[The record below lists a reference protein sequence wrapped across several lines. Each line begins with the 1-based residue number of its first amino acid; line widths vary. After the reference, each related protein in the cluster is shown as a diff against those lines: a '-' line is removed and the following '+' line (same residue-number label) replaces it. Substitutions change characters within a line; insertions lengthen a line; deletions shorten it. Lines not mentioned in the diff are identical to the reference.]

1 MPKLT
6 LKEKEIQREKLS
18 RKERGYKDFWF
29 LLIIVG
35 IVWLLQIPAIVGL
48 LGSDTR
54 SHFHSYGVFMIFF
67 SVIGFSLSVL
77 LLYLDK
83 RKASV
88 IISCV
93 AAVGILLICAL
104 IYVGYERALNTSEMN
119 VAQIIVSYVTPLA
132 VPIANIIM
140 VKKRI

>member
-1 MPKLT
+1 MSKLT

-35 IVWLLQIPAIVGL
+35 IVWLLQAPAVVGL

-54 SHFHSYGVFMIFF
+54 SHFHSYGIFMIFF
-67 SVIGFSLSVL
+67 SVIGFLLSVL
-77 LLYLDK
+77 LLALDK

-93 AAVGILLICAL
+93 AAASILLICAL
-104 IYVGYERALNTSEMN
+104 IYAGYERALNTSEMN

>member
-1 MPKLT
+1 MSKLT
-6 LKEKEIQREKLS
+6 IKEKEIQREKLS

-35 IVWLLQIPAIVGL
+35 IVWLLQTPAVVGL

-54 SHFHSYGVFMIFF
+54 SHFHFYGIFMIFF
-67 SVIGFSLSVL
+67 SVIGFLLSVL
-77 LLYLDK
+77 LLALDK

-93 AAVGILLICAL
+93 AVAGILLICAL
-104 IYVGYERALNTSEMN
+104 IYMGYERALNTSEMN
-119 VAQIIVSYVTPLA
+119 IAQIIVSYVTPLA